1 MREKKACIS
10 CYIPDELYTKMVNT
24 GRNIT
29 DIVISGIQSQLEPN
43 IEAIG
48 SAPIGTDPNLLSAK
62 NDLIEALQN
71 QINDLKAQVSSED
84 EKQLLRINDLKEEIT
99 VLRKQLDIKD
109 DTIKNLTTITES
121 QLKGYKLIEAPG
133 AKRSFLSRLKF
144 W

>member
-1 MREKKACIS
+1 M
-10 CYIPDELYTKMVNT
+10 T
-24 GRNIT
+24 
-29 DIVISGIQSQLEPN
+29 
-43 IEAIG
+43 
-48 SAPIGTDPNLLSAK
+48 AK

-71 QINDLKAQVSSED
+71 QINDLKTQVSSED

-121 QLKGYKLIEAPG
+121 QIKGYKLIEAHG
-133 AKRSFLSRLKF
+133 AKKSWWQF